1 MHEQSS
7 QRYPSNHDV
16 NVTST
21 TPKLC
26 MIRPNK
32 TKMRDL
38 SKTHP
43 LWTKMLHQDET
54 KISGTTTKFTT
65 SGLLYR
71 ALIPIDLTAIGNY
84 YIDIMQL
91 NIFALW
97 WKTLWFSFIIYRFCD
112 LLIVLQILPNLVY
125 LNAKFFIVI
134 FCLLL
139 KVWWGFLEKRFWQS
153 HHGQAQSCNRR
164 SRARSRSR
172 HGNSCEKIKLQI
184 NQIKSRNRKSG
195 SRSGPKRSDSRSKQK
210 IQV

>member
-1 MHEQSS
+1 MNPAGYSKQYSYDEHYSNHLSDDISNIGSINESLERVHQKLREQSS

-54 KISGTTTKFTT
+54 KISGNNTKLTT

-71 ALIPIDLTAIGNY
+71 ALFPIDLTAIGNY
-84 YIDIMQL
+84 YINIMQL
-91 NIFALW
+91 NIFAL
-97 WKTLWFSFIIYRFCD
+97 
-112 LLIVLQILPNLVY
+112 
-125 LNAKFFIVI
+125 
-134 FCLLL
+134 
-139 KVWWGFLEKRFWQS
+139 
-153 HHGQAQSCNRR
+153 
-164 SRARSRSR
+164 
-172 HGNSCEKIKLQI
+172 
-184 NQIKSRNRKSG
+184 
-195 SRSGPKRSDSRSKQK
+195 
-210 IQV
+210 